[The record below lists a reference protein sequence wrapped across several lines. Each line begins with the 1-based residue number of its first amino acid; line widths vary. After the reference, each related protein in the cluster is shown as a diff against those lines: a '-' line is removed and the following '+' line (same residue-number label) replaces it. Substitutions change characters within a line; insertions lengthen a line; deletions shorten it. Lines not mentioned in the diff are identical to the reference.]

1 LKIRVP
7 PAAMLTSVFRALNAG
22 PSPINFN
29 ELYSALQTRVV
40 EAQENPLA
48 IIATARLYQ
57 VQKYCSLTGHVWDGY
72 WILAN
77 RRAWQA
83 LPENLRDIV
92 SAELDRSAGDQR
104 ADIARLTVS
113 LRRDLTAKGLEF
125 NDVDTAA
132 FRAALG
138 KTSFYRDWKAKF
150 GDEAWAILEKTTG
163 SLV

>member
-1 LKIRVP
+1 
-7 PAAMLTSVFRALNAG
+7 MAG
-22 PSPINFN
+22 PAGEPPRHRVGR
-29 ELYSALQTRVV
+29 TR
-40 EAQENPLA
+40 PL
-48 IIATARLYQ
+48 R
-57 VQKYCSLTGHVWDGY
+57 
-72 WILAN
+72 
-77 RRAWQA
+77 
-83 LPENLRDIV
+83 
-92 SAELDRSAGDQR
+92 GDQR